1 MASCCSCS
9 FLVMFCCDYRCHT
22 CIFLTPYFQYP
33 ILIFLDAKRTMTAF
47 TTSGCPSITTRRHSI
62 AICTSKFQ
70 SPPKNKYGKHLDF
83 FVLQGLRRR
92 RASRGRW
99 SGGGRLAP
107 GHLDDDQVNNF
118 PILNQNRKFCNK
130 QKKLETQC
138 FSLLH
143 WISFKCFFSQGK
155 WTS

>member
-62 AICTSKFQ
+62 AICTSEFQ
-70 SPPKNKYGKHLDF
+70 FPKKISTVSIWTF
-83 FVLQGLRRR
+83 FY
-92 RASRGRW
+92 RACD
-99 SGGGRLAP
+99 GGGLVEDVGLVVGGWHP

-143 WISFKCFFSQGK
+143 WISFKRFFSQGK